1 MAALKEIARE
11 YASEIRDGIGWVIVY
26 RTGRSWHALTVWS
39 DLGNNEWETDDIN
52 DALKALRLDPRAVA
66 LNGYY
71 LGHFGDMTID
81 DIAAGIRWHYERG
94 TNALAD
100 DDTLTQAR
108 ADIEATRQQAAEA
121 GLPFSERLV
130 EGPEDELN
138 PYIYDGSMTAEDYNA
153 MQQARDTHAALVE
166 VVTDHYPNA
175 TEEAVE
181 RVAEAASSMKL
192 SPEAVQRILTAFN
205 NIIEAIN
212 RMIEWAAQ
220 AIRTLADFFSE
231 TLDDFILRRAPPKW
245 RHYALHAK
253 RARVRKKY
261 RNRIRRAFFS
271 ALASEGG
278 GSS

>member
-11 YASEIRDGIGWVIVY
+11 YATEIRDGIGWVIVY

-52 DALKALRLDPRAVA
+52 DALEALRLDPRAVA

-71 LGHFGDMTID
+71 LGRFGDMTIE

-94 TNALAD
+94 TNALAND
-100 DDTLTQAR
+100 DILTQAR
-108 ADIEATRQQAAEA
+108 ADIETARRQAAEA

-138 PYIYDGSMTAEDYNA
+138 PYIYDGSMTAKDYDA
-153 MQQARDTHAALVE
+153 MQAAREAHTALVE
-166 VVTDHYPNA
+166 ATASHYPNA
-175 TEEAVE
+175 TEETIE
-181 RVAEAASSMKL
+181 RIAETASSMKL
-192 SPEAVQRILTAFN
+192 SPETMRRILDAFDK
-205 NIIEAIN
+205 ITEAI
-212 RMIEWAAQ
+212 RALGEWAAQ
-220 AIRTLADFFSE
+220 VIRALADFFTES
-231 TLDDFILRRAPPKW
+231 LDDFLLRRAPPKW

-261 RNRIRRAFFS
+261 RNRIRRAFFAS
-271 ALASEGG
+271 LTSEGG

>member
-100 DDTLTQAR
+100 DDTLMQAR
-108 ADIEATRQQAAEA
+108 AGIEAARQQAAEA

-130 EGPEDELN
+130 NGPEDELN

-153 MQQARDTHAALVE
+153 MQAAREAHAALAE
-166 VVTDHYPNA
+166 VVTDHYPNT

-192 SPEAVQRILTAFN
+192 SPEAVQRILNAFD

-261 RNRIRRAFFS
+261 RNRIRRAFFA